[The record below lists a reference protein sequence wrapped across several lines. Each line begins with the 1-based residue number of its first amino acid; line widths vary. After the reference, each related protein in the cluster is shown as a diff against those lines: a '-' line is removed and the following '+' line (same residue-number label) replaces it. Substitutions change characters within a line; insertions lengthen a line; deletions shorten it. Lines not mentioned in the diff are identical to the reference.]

1 MCASS
6 VSGRA
11 LCTLLY
17 RTIERT
23 PVQCLYFKSR
33 MSKSKCKS
41 SSDVAGSAKKCQELE
56 SQGKDKERQQEEVT
70 EELKR
75 FMMQEMARGFSLFE
89 TRLVFEAKNPS
100 VEWYTQTFRMQSVL
114 LCHLWWEKKKS
125 YYPNITGEGNGNPL
139 QYSCLENPMDRGA
152 WQATIHGG
160 ARVRHDLVTKP
171 PPPPPRYHWIIFF
184 QRVDRI

>member
-1 MCASS
+1 MSGAHCHMCASS

-75 FMMQEMARGFSLFE
+75 FMMQEMARGFYLRGHYE
-89 TRLVFEAKNPS
+89 TL
-100 VEWYTQTFRMQSVL
+100 
-114 LCHLWWEKKKS
+114 
-125 YYPNITGEGNGNPL
+125 
-139 QYSCLENPMDRGA
+139 
-152 WQATIHGG
+152 
-160 ARVRHDLVTKP
+160 RHRT
-171 PPPPPRYHWIIFF
+171 
-184 QRVDRI
+184 